1 MYRRVLGLDIG
12 SYSLK
17 AVLSRGGLGRLEV
30 RRFLHYP
37 LEASG
42 EGDLAAAIRKAM
54 ARFRQEE
61 DLTGVEFV
69 CAFPGQKA
77 SFRRLQLPFTDA
89 RKINQTVPFEVETQ
103 VPYDIDDLLLD
114 YQILEK
120 GDESAQVLV
129 GLTQREALRDLLGT
143 CEAGGVDPRIL
154 DFDATALSNVA
165 TFLEEGDGF
174 VFIVDLGHAKTCLC
188 GLKERKLHSVRTIP
202 MGGRALTEALQ
213 KDLGAE
219 YTEAERRK
227 HEDGLALIES
237 GAPAF
242 ARSLDRL
249 VKEIERTLNAPENAA
264 LGRPDRL
271 LLCGGTAQM
280 RGLSEYLQDRLGIPC
295 KPLSLRR
302 DDRLA
307 WSPGEE
313 NALLLPQALGLS
325 LRGTLSAPVSKLNLR
340 RDEFVYQRD
349 FQVLRRKFMPS
360 FAIAAALI
368 VLLASGVLIRT
379 MKNRSIAADID
390 SQIEQIFRETNPG
403 VTRIVD
409 PIAQMRLSLTD
420 MKRRTEALGL
430 YAGNVTALD
439 VLREISTKVPPALDV
454 TLKVLSIDEDR
465 IRFQGTTTSFE
476 LVERLKTE
484 LEKIA
489 FFSSVNV
496 GDVRSERGGG
506 KSFNVTIIMGTRA
519 VSAAPPAGGGGV

>member
-30 RRFLHYP
+30 RRFMQYP
-37 LEASG
+37 LGASG
-42 EGDLAAAIRKAM
+42 EDDLASAIRQAM

-69 CAFPGQKA
+69 CAFPGPRA

-103 VPYDIDDLLLD
+103 VPYEIDDLLLD

-120 GDESAQVLV
+120 GAESAQILV
-129 GLTQREALRDLLGT
+129 GLTQREALRELLGT
-143 CEAGGVDPRIL
+143 CEAGGIDPRIL

-165 TFLEEGDGF
+165 PFLEEGDGF

-188 GLKERKLHSVRTIP
+188 GLKEGKLHSVRSIP

-213 KDLGAE
+213 QDLGAE
-219 YTEAERRK
+219 REEAERRK
-227 HEDGLALIES
+227 HEAGLALIGS
-237 GAPAF
+237 ATPTF

-249 VKEIERTLNAPENAA
+249 VKEIERTLNAAENAS

-271 LLCGGTAQM
+271 LLCGGTAQT
-280 RGLSEYLQDRLGIPC
+280 RGISEYLQDRLGVPC
-295 KPLSLRR
+295 NPLSLKR

-313 NALLLPQALGLS
+313 NSLLLPQALGLS
-325 LRGTLSAPVSKLNLR
+325 LRGTLSAPVSRLNLR
-340 RDEFVYQRD
+340 RDEFIYQRD
-349 FQVLRRKFMPS
+349 FQVVRQKFMPS
-360 FAIAAALI
+360 FAIATALI
-368 VLLASGVLIRT
+368 VLLFSGMLIRT
-379 MKNRSIAADID
+379 INNRSIAADIE
-390 SQIEQIFRETNPG
+390 SQIEKIFRETNPD

-409 PIAQMRLSLTD
+409 PIAQMQLSLTD

-439 VLREISTKVPPALDV
+439 VLREISTRVPPALDV

-465 IRFQGTTTSFE
+465 IRFQGTTRSFE

-484 LEKIA
+484 LEKIP

-496 GDVRSERGGG
+496 GDVRSERDGG

-519 VSAAPPAGGGGV
+519 VRTAPPAGDGRT

>member
-1 MYRRVLGLDIG
+1 LYRRVLGLDIG

-17 AVLSRGGLGRLEV
+17 AALSRGGLGRLEV
-30 RRFLHYP
+30 RRFMQYP
-37 LEASG
+37 LGASG
-42 EGDLAAAIRKAM
+42 ESDPASAIRQAM
-54 ARFRQEE
+54 AQFRQEE

-89 RKINQTVPFEVETQ
+89 RKIQQTVPFEVETQ
-103 VPYDIDDLLLD
+103 VPYEIDDLLLD

-120 GDESAQVLV
+120 GAESAQVLV

-143 CEAGGVDPRIL
+143 FETGGIDPRVL

-174 VFIVDLGHAKTCLC
+174 VFILDLGHAKTCLC
-188 GLKERKLHSVRTIP
+188 GLKDRKLHSVRTIP
-202 MGGRALTEALQ
+202 MGGQALTKALQ
-213 KDLGAE
+213 EDLGAE
-219 YTEAERRK
+219 REEAERRK
-227 HEDGLALIES
+227 HEAGVELTGSA
-237 GAPAF
+237 APAF

-249 VKEIERTLNAPENAA
+249 VKEIERTLNAAENAA

-280 RGLSEYLQDRLGIPC
+280 RGLSEYLQDRLGVDC
-295 KPLSLRR
+295 KPLALKR
-302 DDRLA
+302 DDRLT
-307 WSPGEE
+307 WRPGEE

-349 FQVLRRKFMPS
+349 FQVLRKKFMPS
-360 FAIAAALI
+360 FAFAAVLI
-368 VLLASGVLIRT
+368 VLLASGVLIETIR
-379 MKNRSIAADID
+379 NRSIAADIK
-390 SQIEQIFRETNPG
+390 SQIDGIFRETNPG
-403 VTRIVD
+403 VTRI
-409 PIAQMRLSLTD
+409 PNALGQMRLSLTD

-439 VLREISTKVPPALDV
+439 VLREISTRVPPALDV

-465 IRFQGTTTSFE
+465 IRFQGTTMSFE

-506 KSFNVTIIMGTRA
+506 KSFNVTIVMGTRA
-519 VSAAPPAGGGGV
+519 VSAAPPAGSGGT